1 MMVKICRS
9 LSVSPPSVPS
19 VIIVGASLHAAAH
32 AHPVVVVAA
41 ALRIVHLRVAA
52 VDRRLRRSSR
62 LSKPVDCPP
71 ARRPPDPPSV
81 PVRVRPSLAP
91 SAFVPLSLRPRP
103 SVPPRCE
110 GEGSIGIA
118 VHSHVG
124 PTTHPI
130 IPAAGPLHTESIK
143 IL

>member
-91 SAFVPLSLRPRP
+91 SASRRP